1 MKRLPNGK
9 SDKIVLR
16 LVFTFFFFL
25 HQHYGT
31 VRTRQIVCLCQVLHF
46 FTFVI
51 LHNIV
56 MVARA
61 IDMQRNEPIE
71 IA

>member
-1 MKRLPNGK
+1 MKKVIK
-9 SDKIVLR
+9 SYYDSFL
-16 LVFTFFFFL
+16 LFFFFTPT
-25 HQHYGT
+25 HYGT
-31 VRTRQIVCLCQVLHF
+31 DRTTQIMCLCQVLNF
-46 FTFVI
+46 FTFEV

-56 MVARA
+56 IVARA